1 MVKHNP
7 PRLTYAHQYPYTANE
22 ILVKATYTFPAETV
36 STKDID
42 YWREQI
48 ESLNQRY
55 LKRPAVVEQPVDV
68 HVGMRGDTHSYAGR
82 YGALQSSMHTGS
94 STGTFS
100 IRSSNGQEIRSVD
113 DWLLYAPPKRGILHW
128 KDGRSAKELAKSW
141 LVTGSPNMP
150 DDLVTLLTSN
160 PATAGFAIEAA
171 IPEMTTQLDHF
182 GGEPRNHD
190 LILLGHAR
198 EQRVLIAVEAKAD
211 ESFGKPIH
219 EELESAKPN
228 SKVPDRIGLLSLSI
242 FGRPIDGDLGYLRYQ
257 LLHGLAGTLIEAK
270 KQQADIAVFVVHEF
284 ICSETRPANIARN
297 KADFT
302 EFIRSFAG
310 LSRVPVEAGKLISGI
325 RVPGG
330 PYVPSD
336 RLVFIGKVVTNL
348 GW

>member
-1 MVKHNP
+1 
-7 PRLTYAHQYPYTANE
+7 
-22 ILVKATYTFPAETV
+22 
-36 STKDID
+36 
-42 YWREQI
+42 
-48 ESLNQRY
+48 
-55 LKRPAVVEQPVDV
+55 
-68 HVGMRGDTHSYAGR
+68 
-82 YGALQSSMHTGS
+82 
-94 STGTFS
+94 
-100 IRSSNGQEIRSVD
+100 
-113 DWLLYAPPKRGILHW
+113 
-128 KDGRSAKELAKSW
+128 
-141 LVTGSPNMP
+141 MP
-150 DDLVTLLTSN
+150 DELVALLTSN
-160 PATAGFAIEAA
+160 PATAGLVIEAA

-190 LILLGHAR
+190 LVILGHAR

-219 EELESAKPN
+219 EELELAKPN

-242 FGRPIDGDLGYLRYQ
+242 FGQPIDGDLGYLRYQ

-284 ICSETRPANIARN
+284 ISSETTPANVARN
-297 KADFT
+297 NADFT

-310 LSRVPVEAGKLISGI
+310 FSRVSVEAGRLISGI

-336 RLVFIGKVVTNL
+336 VPVLIGKVATNL